1 MKSLSST
8 FRLPLLTSVFWL
20 VSSNLLQAQVT
31 VDFSH
36 SYTSGGSVTQNTSDI
51 TLAFTVDGSGNV
63 TLDATSADT
72 DPASYV
78 NEFDGP
84 VGTVSDPA
92 MYGQSFSLVLSETGS
107 GNLRIDNTG
116 SGLASQGGSAQLI
129 DTSTSGEKEIITVT
143 VNASRFVLQGVSYAG
158 KTSSGGFAL
167 NSTLYIP
174 SSSSG
179 TEDVSDQGVN
189 GTFSLSSSSTSTGQG
204 FVLSGF
210 SFDLLAESGGFDNSS
225 GDNLWSTATNWDAN
239 VVPSAPSDVT
249 IDGHDVILNSSVPTV
264 GGLNITAGSLT
275 INNSSSLFI
284 ASMTLGSVLESDV
297 SLFING
303 SAASL
308 NHTGSG
314 VFTVGGSTTVITKPD
329 NSGSSPLELD
339 SGTLVLEIGYEW
351 ILDGSNYTGSFN
363 VGDKFYL
370 VNFGS
375 LNGPRFGSSHEDGF
389 SDTAGFRTRN
399 FNLPANCKLQLVE
412 TASSIYY
419 EVVAQMAATG
429 PNIILINVDDLAGG
443 QHFNFEGRDSITPTM
458 DTLVTNGIRFTAAS
472 AASTVCGPSRYS
484 LMTSRW
490 ASRNTSDQFI
500 ARYALNTLGRFGV
513 SDTELESDN
522 QNLGAWLQQAGY
534 RTGMV
539 GKGHFTDDDLIQTA
553 NWATKGL
560 LTYDESADP
569 QTDATTNAK
578 MKHNHRVLC
587 QRMRAFG
594 FNYVGSYYKANLK
607 ELYNDYL
614 NVHNQE
620 WITKGALD
628 FIDENKDE
636 RFFLYMA
643 PTINHGPVRN
653 DLTKTLR
660 ADNRFTSA
668 GYLPSEDYSFMPTRQ
683 SIIDQVNNGGK
694 ELISARETW
703 LDYSVQAIIN
713 KLTEHGIRNDTLI
726 IFTADHG
733 EKDLNSTRAGQGPVI
748 WGKSSLFDLGMR
760 VPLIMNWP
768 NGITSPGRNYDEIV
782 SHVDLAPTLLALTGA
797 SSIPTRSMDGVSLV
811 SVLNGSNTAVRQD
824 LFAEL
829 GYARAVR
836 TKDRKY
842 VAVRYTPDVYD
853 LISTGYLWERVEGN
867 TATGEL
873 TEPRPYYVSNRQLGS
888 LAANSHPD
896 NTYYADDQLY
906 NLTTDPNEDSNIYG
920 QEPATAYDL
929 KKRLANYIGGIT
941 NRPFRQFS
949 DGSTEFSLASAS
961 APTAPTGLQ
970 MQLTNLNAV
979 QLDWTDAANSELGY
993 IVEKS
998 VNGNSYEV
1006 IAETPPGVTTSSVT
1020 VDAGVEDIIL
1030 QVSAYNAAG
1039 NASSTVDLLA
1049 PNSWRYRTFGGSDP
1063 ELDDASSQ
1071 WTADADGDGQSNLAE
1086 YTLGSDPL
1094 LDTSRAP
1101 QPTAEL
1107 KTDGPS
1113 QYLELRVNR
1122 DARRTVQING
1132 SVTSDLSDENS
1143 WGSANVSVVENGS
1156 DHILFRCTT
1165 PVGNASR
1172 QFMRAE
1178 IEAPAP

>member
-1 MKSLSST
+1 M
-8 FRLPLLTSVFWL
+8 
-20 VSSNLLQAQVT
+20 
-31 VDFSH
+31 
-36 SYTSGGSVTQNTSDI
+36 
-51 TLAFTVDGSGNV
+51 
-63 TLDATSADT
+63 
-72 DPASYV
+72 
-78 NEFDGP
+78 
-84 VGTVSDPA
+84 
-92 MYGQSFSLVLSETGS
+92 
-107 GNLRIDNTG
+107 
-116 SGLASQGGSAQLI
+116 
-129 DTSTSGEKEIITVT
+129 
-143 VNASRFVLQGVSYAG
+143 
-158 KTSSGGFAL
+158 
-167 NSTLYIP
+167 
-174 SSSSG
+174 
-179 TEDVSDQGVN
+179 
-189 GTFSLSSSSTSTGQG
+189 
-204 FVLSGF
+204 
-210 SFDLLAESGGFDNSS
+210 
-225 GDNLWSTATNWDAN
+225 
-239 VVPSAPSDVT
+239 
-249 IDGHDVILNSSVPTV
+249 
-264 GGLNITAGSLT
+264 
-275 INNSSSLFI
+275 
-284 ASMTLGSVLESDV
+284 
-297 SLFING
+297 
-303 SAASL
+303 
-308 NHTGSG
+308 
-314 VFTVGGSTTVITKPD
+314 
-329 NSGSSPLELD
+329 
-339 SGTLVLEIGYEW
+339 
-351 ILDGSNYTGSFN
+351 
-363 VGDKFYL
+363 
-370 VNFGS
+370 
-375 LNGPRFGSSHEDGF
+375 
-389 SDTAGFRTRN
+389 
-399 FNLPANCKLQLVE
+399 
-412 TASSIYY
+412 
-419 EVVAQMAATG
+419 
-429 PNIILINVDDLAGG
+429 
-443 QHFNFEGRDSITPTM
+443 
-458 DTLVTNGIRFTAAS
+458 
-472 AASTVCGPSRYS
+472 
-484 LMTSRW
+484 
-490 ASRNTSDQFI
+490 
-500 ARYALNTLGRFGV
+500 
-513 SDTELESDN
+513 
-522 QNLGAWLQQAGY
+522 
-534 RTGMV
+534 
-539 GKGHFTDDDLIQTA
+539 
-553 NWATKGL
+553 
-560 LTYDESADP
+560 
-569 QTDATTNAK
+569 
-578 MKHNHRVLC
+578 
-587 QRMRAFG
+587 
-594 FNYVGSYYKANLK
+594 
-607 ELYNDYL
+607 
-614 NVHNQE
+614 
-620 WITKGALD
+620 
-628 FIDENKDE
+628 
-636 RFFLYMA
+636 
-643 PTINHGPVRN
+643 
-653 DLTKTLR
+653 
-660 ADNRFTSA
+660 
-668 GYLPSEDYSFMPTRQ
+668 
-683 SIIDQVNNGGK
+683 
-694 ELISARETW
+694 
-703 LDYSVQAIIN
+703 
-713 KLTEHGIRNDTLI
+713 
-726 IFTADHG
+726 
-733 EKDLNSTRAGQGPVI
+733 I

-824 LFAEL
+824 VFAEL

-842 VAVRYTPDVYD
+842 VAVRYTPDIYTR
-853 LISTGYLWERVEGN
+853 ISTGYLWERVEGN

-873 TEPRPYYVSNRQLGS
+873 TEPRPYYVNNRQLGS